1 MIASPRPGAVSKA
14 LRFARETG
22 LDVFVPYYPLC
33 IHSPLTKAYEMIHE
47 TYRVMLEDYAAEHIS
62 VLGTSSGGNLALGM
76 VPYINDG
83 HGDTHMPGYIMA
95 ISPGTCVDTDEGW
108 RRMQA
113 LDRLDVAIP
122 AEYMKTAVEIMRHGD
137 DSVPEYMIWLQKG
150 DFTHCPKVTFM
161 YGSDETLYA
170 CAPSFEAAMK
180 RYDVDY
186 EMIVGEG
193 MFHCY
198 PVFPICRE
206 AKNGWKQMIQRMKE
220 NGYD

>member
-1 MIASPRPGAVSKA
+1 M
-14 LRFARETG
+14 
-22 LDVFVPYYPLC
+22 
-33 IHSPLTKAYEMIHE
+33 
-47 TYRVMLEDYAAEHIS
+47 IS
-62 VLGTSSGGNLALGM
+62 VLLTILLSVMMMAGLFLMLLGGVGFIQDRRFFSSAPREVIDVVPALKPVLFPGQRAAGWAMIALSLALM
-76 VPYINDG
+76 VG
-83 HGDTHMPGYIMA
+83 
-95 ISPGTCVDTDEGW
+95 V
-108 RRMQA
+108 
-113 LDRLDVAIP
+113 L
-122 AEYMKTAVEIMRHGD
+122 VEIMRHGD

-206 AKNGWKQMIQRMKE
+206 AKDGWKQMIQRMKE